1 MRTSKYSA
9 DLMLK
14 DTLRPLKNWGSA
26 ITWQIG
32 NQCRLVRPIKAPV
45 SFVVE
50 KADWSI
56 RWDGEHIR
64 DVVNE
69 ITGNTTVEV
78 TDSAYRVTEQVV
90 HFGSQYMWLDWGR
103 FLPKRNRFAVSF
115 FHGKPED
122 GPQVERHIERFLK
135 SVPSITTVITAASL
149 VEKRLLEW
157 GVPREKL
164 VRIPIG
170 VDTRTFRLPTPFE
183 RAKARARLGF
193 TPDQVV
199 IGSFQ
204 KDGVGWGDGMEPKLI
219 KGPDIFIA
227 AVQRIARE
235 ASVAVLLT
243 GPARGYVKSELT
255 RRGIPFVHT
264 YLKEQVDLAGCYHAL
279 DLYLVTSREEGG
291 PKGIMESMASG
302 VPIVSTLVG
311 MAPDLIVDGVTG
323 GLVCSESP
331 DEIADKILEVIQS
344 DNLTTLK
351 MRAREAV
358 AVADWS
364 VVGRDHWLKVYQ
376 PALLDH
382 AS

>member
-1 MRTSKYSA
+1 
-9 DLMLK
+9 MLK

-26 ITWQIG
+26 ITWRIS
-32 NQCRLVRPIKAPV
+32 NRCHLVRPIKAPV

-69 ITGNTTVEV
+69 ITGNPTVEV
-78 TDSAYRVTEQVV
+78 TDSAHRVTEQVV

-103 FLPKRNRFAVSF
+103 LLSKRNRFAVSF

-135 SVPSITTVITAASL
+135 SVPSLTTVITAASI
-149 VEKRLLEW
+149 VEQRLLEW

-170 VDTRTFRLPTPFE
+170 VDTRTFRLPTPSE
-183 RAKARARLGF
+183 RAKARDRFGF
-193 TPDQVV
+193 TPGQVV

-204 KDGVGWGDGMEPKLI
+204 KDGVGWGDGMAPKFI

-227 AVQRIARE
+227 AVERIARE
-235 ASVAVLLT
+235 VSVSVLLT
-243 GPARGYVKSELT
+243 GPARGYVKNELN

-264 YLKEQVDLAGCYHAL
+264 YLKEQACLADCYHAL

-302 VPIVSTLVG
+302 VPVVSTPVG
-311 MAPDLIVDGVTG
+311 MAPDFVEDGVTG
-323 GLVCSESP
+323 GLAKPEDVEGVAERALRILSLPEGESARLKEQAVKAVKVC
-331 DEIADKILEVIQS
+331 
-344 DNLTTLK
+344 
-351 MRAREAV
+351 
-358 AVADWS
+358 DWS
-364 VVGRDHWLKVYQ
+364 VVGRRHLEEVYK
-376 PALLDH
+376 PLLDH

>member
-1 MRTSKYSA
+1 
-9 DLMLK
+9 MLK
-14 DTLRPLKNWGSA
+14 NTLRPLKNWGTA
-26 ITWQIG
+26 TTWRIG
-32 NQCRLVRPIKAPV
+32 HRYRLVRPIKAPV

-64 DVVNE
+64 DVANE

-90 HFGSQYMWLDWGR
+90 HFGSQYMWLHWGR
-103 FLPKRNRFAVSF
+103 FLSKRNRFVVSF

-122 GPQVERHIERFLK
+122 GPQVEQHIESFLK
-135 SVPSITTVITAASL
+135 SVPSLTTVITAASMM
-149 VEKRLLEW
+149 EQRLLKW

-170 VDTRTFRLPTPFE
+170 VNTRSFRLPTPLE
-183 RAKARARLGF
+183 RAKSRDRFGF

-204 KDGVGWGDGMEPKLI
+204 KDGVGWGYGMEPKLI

-227 AVQRIARE
+227 AVERIARVLPV
-235 ASVAVLLT
+235 SVLLT
-243 GPARGYVKSELT
+243 GPARGYVKNELN
-255 RRGIPFVHT
+255 RRGIPFVHI
-264 YLKEQVDLAGCYHAL
+264 YIKEQASLADCYHAL

-302 VPIVSTLVG
+302 VPIVSTCVG

-323 GLVCSESP
+323 GLAESE
-331 DEIADKILEVIQS
+331 DVEGIVERALRILSLPEGES
-344 DNLTTLK
+344 ANLK
-351 MRAREAV
+351 VQAAEAV
-358 AVADWS
+358 KVCDWS
-364 VVGRDHWLKVYQ
+364 VVGRRHLKEVYE
-376 PALLDH
+376 PLLDH

>member
-1 MRTSKYSA
+1 
-9 DLMLK
+9 MLK
-14 DTLRPLKNWGSA
+14 DALRTLRNWGSA
-26 ITWQIG
+26 TTGRIG
-32 NQCRLVRPIKAPV
+32 SRFHLVRPIKSPV

-69 ITGNTTVEV
+69 ITGSHTVEV
-78 TDSAYRVTEQVV
+78 TDSPHRVIEQVV

-103 FLPKRNRFAVSF
+103 LLSKRNRFAVSF

-135 SVPSITTVITAASL
+135 SVPSLMTVITAASIM
-149 VEKRLLEW
+149 EQRLLKW

-164 VRIPIG
+164 VKIPIG
-170 VDTRTFRLPTPFE
+170 VDTQTFYPPTPSE
-183 RAKARARLGF
+183 RLKARSRFGF
-193 TPDQVV
+193 TPSQVV

-227 AVQRIARE
+227 SIERIARE
-235 ASVAVLLT
+235 VSVSVLLT
-243 GPARGYVKSELT
+243 GPARGYVKTELD

-264 YLKEQVDLAGCYHAL
+264 YLKEQVHLVDCYHAL

-291 PKGIMESMASG
+291 PKGIIESMASG
-302 VPIVSTLVG
+302 VPVVSTPVG
-311 MAPDLIVDGVTG
+311 MALDFIRNGITG

-331 DEIADKILEVIQS
+331 DEVADKVLEIINS
-344 DNLTTLK
+344 DNLTNLK
-351 MRAREAV
+351 TRAREEV
-358 AVADWS
+358 AAADWS
-364 VVGRDHWLKVYQ
+364 VVGREHWLKVYQ
-376 PALLDH
+376 PALTRY
-382 AS
+382 